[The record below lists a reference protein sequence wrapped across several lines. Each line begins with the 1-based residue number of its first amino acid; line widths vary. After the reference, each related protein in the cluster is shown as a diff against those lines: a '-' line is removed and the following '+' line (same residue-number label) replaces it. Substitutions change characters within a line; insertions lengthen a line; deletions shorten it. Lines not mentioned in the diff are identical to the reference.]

1 MIAPVHSESIDA
13 AKGKLLPIAKFVRSI
28 GFGGWAAGA
37 MARYGWPRQLIF
49 YGSGIGDDLLCT
61 TVARE
66 LRKRDFGKV
75 WVGARY
81 PELFDCNPDMRAVPI
96 ADWRYGTLARFLGA
110 DVRPLWYTVYEP
122 EIDRDPEPPNHIAAM
137 MCQKAGISGRVSIK
151 PYLFLRRDERAE
163 GKFADNQIA
172 IQSSTRSAATPLQN
186 KEWLPQRF
194 QSVVNAFCDR
204 FQFVQLGSL
213 ADPKLDGVI
222 DLRGKTTLRQAA
234 ATISQ
239 SRLFVGLVS
248 GLMHL
253 SRAVDRSAVIV
264 YGGRERPE
272 ISGYICNR
280 NITSN
285 PPCSPCWQRNRCD
298 HDRVCMTSIGA
309 KQVNEAVTRILDS
322 TPVELAVQQISL

>member
-1 MIAPVHSESIDA
+1 MIARVQGERIEA
-13 AKGKLLPIAKFVRSI
+13 AKEKIRPIAKFVRAIRFS
-28 GFGGWAAGA
+28 GWAASA
-37 MARYGWPRQLIF
+37 MTRYGWPRRLIF

-66 LRKRDFGKV
+66 LRKRNSGTV
-75 WVGARY
+75 WVGARF
-81 PELFDCNPDMRAVPI
+81 PELFDGNPDAHAVPL
-96 ADWRYGTLARFLGA
+96 ADWRIGRLARVFGA
-110 DVRPLWYTVYEP
+110 DVRPLWYTHYEP
-122 EIDRDPEPPNHIAAM
+122 EIDRDPEPPNHFAAM
-137 MCQKAGISGRVSIK
+137 MCQKAGISGRVSIR
-151 PYLFLRRDERAE
+151 PYLFLRRDERAQ
-163 GKFADNQIA
+163 GKLANNQIV

-194 QSVVNAFCDR
+194 QSVVNAFCER
-204 FQFVQLGSL
+204 FQFLQLGSL
-213 ADPKLDGVI
+213 ADPKLDNVI

-234 ATISQ
+234 AIISR
-239 SRLFVGLVS
+239 SRLFVGLAG

-298 HDRVCMTSIGA
+298 HDRVCMTSIDA
-309 KQVNEAVTRILDS
+309 EQVSEAVTRILDS
-322 TPVELAVQQISL
+322 TLVELAVQQISL